1 VRAPNA
7 VDAQLSTAL
16 PSDWTLVDLALG
28 LGLGL
33 SVLVG
38 AWRGL
43 VTEMLALFGWGVAY
57 FSAQWFGPQ
66 AALHVPVG
74 ESGSRVNVLAGMMVV
89 FVTAWLAWA
98 LLSWGV
104 RAMVRASG
112 LSGADRLLGAAFGLI
127 RGVLVALVL
136 YTLVS
141 MTPMTRWGP
150 WQASHA
156 VPWLQVLMQGLKPVL
171 PEDVSRYLPDT
182 ALNDGPGPSEKIF
195 LIL

>member
-1 VRAPNA
+1 MSLPNA

-16 PSDWTLVDLALG
+16 PPGWTLVDLALG
-28 LGLGL
+28 LGLAL

-43 VTEMLALFGWGVAY
+43 VTEMLALFGWGVSY
-57 FSAQWFGPQ
+57 FAAQWFGPE
-66 AALHVPVG
+66 AGLHVPVG

-89 FVTAWLAWA
+89 FVAAWLAWA

-141 MTPMTRWGP
+141 MTPMTRWEP

-156 VPWLQVLMQGLKPVL
+156 VPWLQVLMQGLRPVL
-171 PEDVSRYLPDT
+171 PDDFSRYLPDT
-182 ALNDGPGPSEKIF
+182 ALNDGHGPSEKIF